1 MLAHEVVHRKIIAR
15 ISNVRKGET
24 TKFYVQDM
32 SVEGEVAY
40 FELYDLNNRKVKVKV
55 SDLTEWGFNDI
66 EEEGRARRI
75 HEAIRMYNRAGEDI
89 DKEHKLFKPMYEAFE
104 DAKKK
109 LADKRREGANK
120 GRMYYH
126 DGKLSVY
133 YDIYHGNT
141 VHRFLSL
148 EEIEELKASF
158 LKKDF
163 MRAYQPLMNLQA
175 FDKNGVLVLDEWYDN
190 IEEEM

>member
-1 MLAHEVVHRKIIAR
+1 MDKMLAHEVVHRKIIAR

-75 HEAIRMYNRAGEDI
+75 HEAIRMYDRAEV
-89 DKEHKLFKPMYEAFE
+89 DKEHKLFKPSYDAFE
-104 DAKKK
+104 DAKEK
-109 LADKRREGANK
+109 LASKRMKEANK

-126 DGKLSVY
+126 HDKLSVY

-141 VHRFLSL
+141 VQKFLSL
-148 EEIEELKASF
+148 EEIEELKESF

-175 FDKNGVLVLDEWYDN
+175 FDKDGILVLDEWYDN
-190 IEEEM
+190 IE

>member
-32 SVEGEVAY
+32 SVEEEVAY

-75 HEAIRMYNRAGEDI
+75 HEAIRMYDRAEV
-89 DKEHKLFKPMYEAFE
+89 DKEHKLFKPSYDAFE
-104 DAKKK
+104 DAKEK
-109 LADKRREGANK
+109 LASKRMSEANK

-126 DGKLSVY
+126 EGKLSVY

-175 FDKNGVLVLDEWYDN
+175 FDKNGILVLDEWYDN
-190 IEEEM
+190 IE